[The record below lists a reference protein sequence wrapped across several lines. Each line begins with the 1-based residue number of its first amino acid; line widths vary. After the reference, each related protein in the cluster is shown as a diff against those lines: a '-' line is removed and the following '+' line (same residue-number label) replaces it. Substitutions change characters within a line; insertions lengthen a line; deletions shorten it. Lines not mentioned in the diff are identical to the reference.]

1 MEKVD
6 FSKDQLIINL
16 INPIFYIDPKKREQ
30 IVLDAVE
37 IQRMNTPQL
46 NSFKTKVAQVS
57 AKLGSL
63 SFMIPFFQILCKVG
77 VVRFYSERVPV
88 QVHDKDQVVDMLPF
102 ESAYKVGIYI
112 MMHLRETSFLAGSYK
127 CKKCGKTNIFDI
139 DPESAIPDDDPSRS
153 HMLDYLDY
161 VSEVKNIEK
170 KQSFTYTLTKPVQI
184 DVPKDVKAANF
195 EWEKVEIDTFK
206 FTYPTI
212 KIYSDI
218 AQNQD
223 RAVSSDFYALYDSL
237 IEIGD
242 YDRTITHKIKLKNT
256 INKIFNFKNTEFKKI
271 LDAYQEFKFINEFYY
286 DCLHCGETNEDNF
299 DMTNFFEFLKS

>member
-1 MEKVD
+1 M
-6 FSKDQLIINL
+6 
-16 INPIFYIDPKKREQ
+16 
-30 IVLDAVE
+30 
-37 IQRMNTPQL
+37 
-46 NSFKTKVAQVS
+46 
-57 AKLGSL
+57 
-63 SFMIPFFQILCKVG
+63 
-77 VVRFYSERVPV
+77 
-88 QVHDKDQVVDMLPF
+88 
-102 ESAYKVGIYI
+102 
-112 MMHLRETSFLAGSYK
+112 
-127 CKKCGKTNIFDI
+127 
-139 DPESAIPDDDPSRS
+139 
-153 HMLDYLDY
+153 
-161 VSEVKNIEK
+161 
-170 KQSFTYTLTKPVQI
+170 QI